1 MANKLQREKQLKRTK
16 FYEEANEINVDC
28 WPLLVLREEGGFA
41 AEVFAQTPSLS
52 LSDLGGRIERQ
63 PAKWLVDDDGHRK
76 VRPTWHPK
84 RATPVHYTE
93 RRLPNPPTCQSL

>member
-41 AEVFAQTPSLS
+41 AEVFAQTPSL
-52 LSDLGGRIERQ
+52 
-63 PAKWLVDDDGHRK
+63 
-76 VRPTWHPK
+76 
-84 RATPVHYTE
+84 
-93 RRLPNPPTCQSL
+93 